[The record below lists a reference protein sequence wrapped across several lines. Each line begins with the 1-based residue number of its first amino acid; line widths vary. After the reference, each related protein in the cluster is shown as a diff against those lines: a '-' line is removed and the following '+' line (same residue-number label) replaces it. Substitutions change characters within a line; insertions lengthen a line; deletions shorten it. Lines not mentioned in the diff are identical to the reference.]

1 MRIKHPAKSD
11 GFIDYDTV
19 FKLIVGRLKLP
30 KSTLDDMTYREIVLL
45 IEQDTEDKQEYYE
58 TMVLAFQ
65 LGYTNA
71 HSKGKNKKLFA
82 NNSKNQSISK
92 FETIEDKKRE
102 IEEMKKQFGI
112 K

>member
-19 FKLIVGRLKLP
+19 FKLVVGRLKLP
-30 KSTLDDMTYREIVLL
+30 ISTLDELTYREIVLL

-58 TMVLAFQ
+58 TMALAFQ
-65 LGYTNA
+65 LGYINA

-82 NNSKNQSISK
+82 NNSKTGSVTM
-92 FETIEDKKRE
+92 FETEEQKVNELDQLKKS
-102 IEEMKKQFGI
+102 FGI
-112 K
+112 